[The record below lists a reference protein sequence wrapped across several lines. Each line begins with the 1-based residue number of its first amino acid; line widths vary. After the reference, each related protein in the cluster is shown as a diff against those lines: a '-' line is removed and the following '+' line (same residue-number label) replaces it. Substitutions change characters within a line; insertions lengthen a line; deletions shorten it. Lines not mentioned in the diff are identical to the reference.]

1 LDGTVPL
8 ELSSSPL
15 SLLTLPLQ
23 YFEETLMLE
32 VNTEFYIWIKDL
44 VLIPRSGGE
53 MMKRIGSGEAW

>member
-32 VNTEFYIWIKDL
+32 VSTSVYIRIKYL
-44 VLIPRSGGE
+44 VLMGGE
-53 MMKRIGSGEAW
+53 MMKR